1 MSSSLVYIL
10 PTYVQGLLPFYVSV
24 VDTTPQQTRPNKAYC
39 LYSSS
44 HRPYTYTSVYYV
56 FSLSLFR

>member
-24 VDTTPQQTRPNKAYC
+24 VDTTPQQTRPIASILQAIAPIPTH
-39 LYSSS
+39 LYTMYF
-44 HRPYTYTSVYYV
+44 PYPYLDDY
-56 FSLSLFR
+56 